1 MLHNGIRKH
10 IFLSKS
16 IALVGRSGKRPPD
29 IDFSRKAVYND
40 TVKYVESCQIMR
52 KHLLFGLLLCILLG
66 GCGTD
71 AEEAGIEF
79 YTLREEEWVELNT
92 GLETAPPDSIAAS
105 ETAAPAET
113 DAVAE
118 NTAEVTYILNTN
130 SKKFHDPACSSV
142 DKIKES
148 NRGEFTG
155 ERHELLAR
163 GYEPCKI
170 CNP

>member
-1 MLHNGIRKH
+1 
-10 IFLSKS
+10 
-16 IALVGRSGKRPPD
+16 
-29 IDFSRKAVYND
+29 
-40 TVKYVESCQIMR
+40 MR
-52 KHLLFGLLLCILLG
+52 KYILLGLLLCILLV
-66 GCGTD
+66 GCGTNKD
-71 AEEAGIEF
+71 GAGIEF

-92 GLETAPPDSIAAS
+92 GVETSPHAITDAS

-113 DAVAE
+113 DAVVE
-118 NTAEVTYILNTN
+118 DTEGITYILNTN
-130 SKKFHDPACSSV
+130 SKKFHAPACSSV
-142 DKIKES
+142 GKIKES

>member
-1 MLHNGIRKH
+1 
-10 IFLSKS
+10 
-16 IALVGRSGKRPPD
+16 
-29 IDFSRKAVYND
+29 
-40 TVKYVESCQIMR
+40 MR

-92 GLETAPPDSIAAS
+92 GMETAPHATTDAS

-113 DAVAE
+113 DAVVE
-118 NTAEVTYILNTN
+118 DTAEVTYILNTN